1 MKLFFDTSAL
11 VKYFHNEQGSQQVI
25 ELIENKNNKIWV
37 SDLARIEFVS
47 ALHRKFRNKELDML
61 QLNEALKGFDSEWN
75 HFHVQPLGDAVITTA
90 DKLLR
95 ENADQYK
102 LRALD
107 AIHFASFV
115 LLAEKNWVFV
125 VADSL
130 LADAVAANQ
139 FKVIRIALP

>member
-11 VKYFHNEQGSQQVI
+11 VKYFHNEQGSQEVI
-25 ELIENKNNKIWV
+25 KLIENHENEIWV
-37 SDLARIEFVS
+37 SDLARVEFVS
-47 ALHRKFRNKELDML
+47 ALHRKFRNKEIDMF

-75 HFHVQPLGDAVITTA
+75 NFNIQPLGNTVITTA
-90 DKLLR
+90 DQLLR
-95 ENADQYK
+95 ENADQYR

-107 AIHFASFV
+107 AIHFASFT
-115 LLAEKNWVFV
+115 LLAEKNWAFV

>member
-25 ELIENKNNKIWV
+25 ELIENKNNEIWV
-37 SDLARIEFVS
+37 SDLARTEFVS
-47 ALHRKFRNKELDML
+47 ALYRKFRNKEIEML
-61 QLNEALKGFDSEWN
+61 QLNEALKGFDTEWN
-75 HFHVQPLGDAVITTA
+75 NFNVQPLGDTVITTA

-115 LLAEKNWVFV
+115 LLAENNWAFV

-130 LADAVAANQ
+130 LADAVAANKFQ
-139 FKVIRIALP
+139 VIRVALP